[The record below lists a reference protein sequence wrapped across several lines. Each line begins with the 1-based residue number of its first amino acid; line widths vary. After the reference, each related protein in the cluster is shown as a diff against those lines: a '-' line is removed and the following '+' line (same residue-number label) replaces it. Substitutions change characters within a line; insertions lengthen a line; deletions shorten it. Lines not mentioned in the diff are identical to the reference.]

1 MPQMIPV
8 EDYVAKVLAPLRPLA
23 SVELPLAQAHGL
35 VLAEDVTAA
44 LPVPP
49 WTNSAMDGYALR
61 AADTAGATTST
72 PVMLA
77 VTGDVPAGAVPPAL
91 QAGTAMR
98 IMTGAMLPEGAD
110 AVVKVE
116 DTDQQAG
123 HHPLPSQVAIRAEAC
138 VGLSV
143 RTAGEDVAVGD
154 PVLGAGT
161 LLSATAISALASVGR
176 SRVRVLPRVRVAVV
190 STGSELVEPEDTLRP
205 GTIPDSNSLLLA
217 GLVEEAGGRVTFT
230 ARAAD
235 TVESLETVLA
245 EAAGQ
250 ADLVLTSGGVS
261 AGAFDPL
268 KMLGQADPGRL
279 RAMAGAELSF
289 AKVAMQPGKPQG
301 HGTLHTRQDAQAG
314 PGREVPILMLPGNPV
329 SVLVS
334 FTLIVVPALA
344 RLGGFDGVAT
354 SCDADPATRPVTPA
368 LARAATAWR
377 SPAGRRQHLAVRA
390 VSAPQAAAGQEA
402 SPVSCDPTSQPLW
415 VAPAHHLGSGSH
427 LVASLARAEALAV
440 VPAEAEGVSQG
451 DQVRLLALSA
461 PPVPGAGRLPS
472 CGQ

>member
-279 RAMAGAELSF
+279 RALAGAELSF

-334 FTLIVVPALA
+334 FTLILHPHRRPGAGSPGRLRRRRHQLRRRPRHPPGHACARPGSHRLAQPCRTPPAPGCA
-344 RLGGFDGVAT
+344 CRE
-354 SCDADPATRPVTPA
+354 R
-368 LARAATAWR
+368 
-377 SPAGRRQHLAVRA
+377 PAGRCGPGGQPGFLRPHEPAAVGR
-390 VSAPQAAAGQEA
+390 
-402 SPVSCDPTSQPLW
+402 
-415 VAPAHHLGSGSH
+415 SG
-427 LVASLARAEALAV
+427 
-440 VPAEAEGVSQG
+440 PPP
-451 DQVRLLALSA
+451 RLRLTPRGL
-461 PPVPGAGRLPS
+461 PGPRRGPGRGP
-472 CGQ
+472 GRGRGREPG